1 MILFKNG
8 KENLIDI
15 LDFKILTIK
24 KNKNNLIELKKY
36 FIEFKIPVIPIR
48 AKDLIKQFNLKEGKA
63 PKERT
68 ADPGCNPDFM
78 PCIQAVQ
85 ININDKLNFLGWL
98 ALFYELQNKSKIVSL
113 TAYSKNVASI
123 LDNHCDIILVGDSL
137 GSVLY
142 NYKSTKEV
150 TLNTMIE
157 HSKSVRMGIKKSLMI
172 VDMPHNTYRTPKEAL
187 KNAKQ
192 IMKKTK
198 CDGVKLE
205 GGKKIYE
212 TIKTLVKNKIP
223 VMGHLGLLPQSDKTF
238 KFKGKKKLERNN
250 IIRDSQLLEKAGVF
264 SIVLECV
271 ETSLAK
277 LVTQNLKIPTIGIGA
292 SKYCDG
298 QILVLDDLIGLNP
311 MNYKFVKK
319 YANIRKDISKAV
331 SSYSKEVRKI
341 KFPNKKNSF

>member
-1 MILFKNG
+1 MKKKISD
-8 KENLIDI
+8 LI
-15 LDFKILTIK
+15 KK
-24 KNKNNLIELKKY
+24 KNK
-36 FIEFKIPVIPIR
+36 
-48 AKDLIKQFNLKEGKA
+48 Q
-63 PKERT
+63 
-68 ADPGCNPDFM
+68 
-78 PCIQAVQ
+78 
-85 ININDKLNFLGWL
+85 
-98 ALFYELQNKSKIVSL
+98 KIVSL

-142 NYKSTKEV
+142 NYKSTREV

-172 VDMPHNTYRTPKEAL
+172 VDMPHNTYRNPKEAL

-192 IMKKTK
+192 IMKKTR

-212 TIKTLVKNKIP
+212 TVKTLIKNKIP

-238 KFKGKKKLERNN
+238 KFKGKNELERNN
-250 IIRDSQLLEKAGVF
+250 IIRDAQLLEKAGVF

-277 LVTQNLKIPTIGIGA
+277 LVTKSLNIITIGIGS

-298 QILVLDDLIGLNP
+298 QILVFDDLIGLNP
-311 MNYKFVKK
+311 MNYRFVKK
-319 YANIRKDISKAV
+319 YANIRNYISKAV
-331 SSYSKEVRKI
+331 LNYSKEVRKI
-341 KFPNKKNSF
+341 KFPKKKNSY